1 MFDGVLK
8 VPDGDIF
15 YLNVTTKVDRWIG
28 NSLVVCVRFYC
39 TFDNLTLR
47 EKCPYSELFW
57 STFSSI
63 RTEYGEIRSIS
74 PYSVRMQ
81 ENTDQNNFEHGH
93 SLRSVTSQVKNLILL
108 IIFTLI
114 TEVNISP
121 VFISSL
127 TFCPSIKRYS
137 PCLKV
142 ATLVL
147 RLQS

>member
-8 VPDGDIF
+8 VPDGGIF
-15 YLNVTTKVDRWIG
+15 YLNVTTKVDRWIEI
-28 NSLVVCVRFYC
+28 SLVVCIRFYC

-57 STFSSI
+57 SIFSSI

-93 SLRSVTSQVKNLILL
+93 SLRSVTSQVKNL
-108 IIFTLI
+108 

-121 VFISSL
+121 VSISSL
-127 TFCPSIKRYS
+127 TFCLSIKRYS